1 MAEMYGIYK
10 DLLFQE
16 LKGRINAGIFVDISD
31 DTLTVKIVNDGI
43 TWACSISNIAKM
55 ISLGCSVDRIV
66 NKVVTEYKKEIMRRY
81 FY

>member
-16 LKGRINAGIFVDISD
+16 LKGRINAGIFVDILD
-31 DTLTVKIVNDGI
+31 DALMVKIVNDGI

-55 ISLGCSVDRIV
+55 ISLGCSVEKIADKIT
-66 NKVVTEYKKEIMRRY
+66 KEYKREIMRRY